1 MIIHQNVLVFQPHL
15 PLNGLLKVK
24 YAAWDK
30 PFTERRISYL
40 KGRYLVKENL
50 LSAKYDTWDNSFAKE
65 EEWAYLRVVT

>member
-50 LSAKYDTWDNSFAKE
+50 LSAKYDTWDNSFAK
-65 EEWAYLRVVT
+65 